1 MSIDVELALVLG
13 LFAIGALVLTIDN
26 LVYAIS
32 KRLSRWMRTRKALS
46 RPPTAL
52 TSMPKKRL

>member
-13 LFAIGALVLTIDN
+13 LFAIGALVLAIDN

-32 KRLSRWMRTRKALS
+32 KRLSRWMRTRKSLS

-52 TSMPKKRL
+52 SSMPKKRL